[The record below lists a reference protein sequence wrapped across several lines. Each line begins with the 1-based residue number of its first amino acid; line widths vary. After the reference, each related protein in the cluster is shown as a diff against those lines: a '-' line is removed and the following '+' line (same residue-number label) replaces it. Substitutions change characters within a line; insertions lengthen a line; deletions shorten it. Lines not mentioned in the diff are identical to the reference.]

1 MTSLAERFAAQAEA
15 LVGTPFRLGG
25 RDPATG
31 LDCIGIAACALG
43 RAGGEVHSP
52 AGYALR
58 NIDIDRFLE
67 TAAQSGLQ
75 LAGGQPRRGDVLL
88 VRTGPA
94 QHHLL
99 VALGTDR
106 FVHAHAGLRRAV
118 VQSGVEG
125 WPVCKHWRLA
135 ENRG

>member
-52 AGYALR
+52 TGYALR
-58 NIDIDRFLE
+58 NIDIDRKQVTYLME
-67 TAAQSGLQ
+67 TALFKGKGRKKVS
-75 LAGGQPRRGDVLL
+75 PLL
-88 VRTGPA
+88 YRAFDPEVFNRQVRTN
-94 QHHLL
+94 
-99 VALGTDR
+99 
-106 FVHAHAGLRRAV
+106 RR
-118 VQSGVEG
+118 
-125 WPVCKHWRLA
+125 
-135 ENRG
+135 